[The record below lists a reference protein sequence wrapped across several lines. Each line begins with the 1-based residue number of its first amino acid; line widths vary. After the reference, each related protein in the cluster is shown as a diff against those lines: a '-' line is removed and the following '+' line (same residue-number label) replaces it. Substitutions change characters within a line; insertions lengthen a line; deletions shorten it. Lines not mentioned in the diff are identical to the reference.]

1 MSYLEVFGMLT
12 GVGVEVS
19 KFCEVGAGVSKPEAG
34 ADLESK
40 KGDTAH
46 LWLPLGR
53 GGQVSARSVRTQVFS
68 SPTPVLI

>member
-34 ADLESK
+34 ADSESE

-46 LWLPLGR
+46 L
-53 GGQVSARSVRTQVFS
+53 
-68 SPTPVLI
+68 